1 MSNAAEQGAA
11 PLAASTVWSTRLLHL
26 VNAGGLL
33 IVIVGLITLITLFI
47 PSFASPF
54 NLFALTRNLAVDTII
69 GFSMLV
75 VLALGHM
82 NLAVGAIG
90 ACAAMVTGY
99 ALESLGLPLPVAIA
113 VALGAGTLLG
123 ALNGVLI
130 VRTGLHSFVIT
141 LATASLYFG
150 LMFILTRAEAFRNLP
165 ADFSALGKGRIGPF
179 SSYLIITAAIAAG
192 LIVLFN
198 FSQLG
203 RQILAAGAN
212 SLAAELSGVP
222 VNRAV
227 VIAHALSGCLAAVAG
242 VMVTARLAS
251 ALPSIGEE
259 WLLPAFLAPLLGG
272 TLLAGG
278 YVSVIGAV
286 LGAILL
292 SVLQNGLILMN
303 VSGFWIQFFLGLA
316 LLAAVGIDRWRSVYS
331 TRAGKV
337 RL

>member
-1 MSNAAEQGAA
+1 MSHAAEPSAT
-11 PLAASTVWSTRLLHL
+11 PLAASGAWSARLQHL
-26 VNAGGLL
+26 ANAGGLL
-33 IVIVGLITLITLFI
+33 IVIVVLITAITIFI

-54 NLFALTRNLAVDTII
+54 NLFSLTRNLAVDTII
-69 GFSMLV
+69 GFSMMV

-99 ALESLGLPLPVAIA
+99 ALESLGLPIPLAIA
-113 VALGAGTLLG
+113 TALVAGIFLG

-165 ADFSALGKGRIGPF
+165 PEFSALGKGRIGSF
-179 SSYLIITAAIAAG
+179 SSFLVVTVIIAAG
-192 LIVLFN
+192 LVVLFN

-212 SLAAELSGVP
+212 TVAASLSGVP
-222 VNRAV
+222 VSG
-227 VIAHALSGCLAAVAG
+227 VIIFAHALSGFLAAVAG
-242 VMVTARLAS
+242 VMVTARLAA
-251 ALPSIGEE
+251 ALPSIGED
-259 WLLPAFLAPLLGG
+259 WLLPSFLAPLLGG

-278 YVSVIGAV
+278 YVSVIGAM

-292 SVLQNGLILMN
+292 SILQNGLILLN

-316 LLAAVGIDRWRSVYS
+316 LLVAVGIDRWRSVYAA
-331 TRAGKV
+331 RAGKV
-337 RL
+337 RQ